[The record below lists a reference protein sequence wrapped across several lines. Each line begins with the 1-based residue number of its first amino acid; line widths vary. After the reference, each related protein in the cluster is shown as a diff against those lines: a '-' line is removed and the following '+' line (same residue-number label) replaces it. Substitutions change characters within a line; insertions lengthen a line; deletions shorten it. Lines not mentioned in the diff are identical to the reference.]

1 MGVGFWKVSERV
13 ETGNSSGNPP
23 ACQTPRFTACARSR
37 RWEWQGLMSDQ
48 VLRTAMTGLPRCS
61 SGR

>member
-13 ETGNSSGNPP
+13 ETGNSSGKPP
-23 ACQTPRFTACARSR
+23 ACHTPRLTASARSR
-37 RWEWQGLMSDQ
+37 RCWWQGLMSDQ
-48 VLRTAMTGLPRCS
+48 VLRIAMTGLPRCS